1 MPKLYTIVSI
11 LASTINKFSEAL
23 YNNPSNKNKYIK
35 RIFEHID
42 DCENKLKSL
51 MNERHNL
58 LWKLVARNQTEI
70 IDFVINTKYLP
81 NYTSSDMKFI
91 STGFY
96 GMKLS
101 KRYLISS
108 FENLKIYEHKSVEN
122 CTKVTGIVSRFV
134 SSTKHSLILKLY
146 P

>member
-1 MPKLYTIVSI
+1 MFCFIIVHQNVIERATGRLKKWKLLKNRVVQQYVPKLYTIVSI
-11 LASTINKFSEAL
+11 LVPTINKFSETL

-51 MNERHNL
+51 MNESHNL

-108 FENLKIYEHKSVEN
+108 FENLW
-122 CTKVTGIVSRFV
+122 T
-134 SSTKHSLILKLY
+134 
-146 P
+146 